1 MTNTVW
7 WNEGVQTLFGY
18 STDEVGSDAKWW
30 SEQIH
35 PEDRERVVS
44 GIYAVIDAGG
54 HTWSD
59 EYRRRYGNGAYA
71 LVIDRGYVARIA
83 QMLRGAVGNIGA
95 QAIWAAASQLERS
108 GRPGDRAQAAAASA
122 TLETDETELE
132 RLVPVLIA
140 PTKEVVL

>member
-7 WNEGVQTLFGY
+7 WNEGVQTHFGY

-59 EYRRRYGNGAYA
+59 EYRRRYGKGAYA

-95 QAIWAAASQLERS
+95 QAICAAASQLERS
-108 GRPGDRAQAAAASA
+108 GRAGDRAQAAAASA
-122 TLETDETELE
+122 TLETELE